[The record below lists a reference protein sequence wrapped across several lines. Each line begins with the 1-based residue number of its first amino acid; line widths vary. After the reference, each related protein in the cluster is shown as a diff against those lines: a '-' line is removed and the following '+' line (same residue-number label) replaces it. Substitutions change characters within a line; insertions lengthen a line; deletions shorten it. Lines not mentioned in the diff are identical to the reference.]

1 MAVSSGGIQPGE
13 AGILSGQIEM
23 PERSLGGEEASAQM
37 GIFSSPEGDPWGELG
52 AALTCVEREA
62 LGVILASGDLKA
74 FSDLK
79 GVMVEVLAEG
89 INEKAMDLTGDG
101 ILDEE
106 FALYE
111 DYRDQVER
119 MLEGT

>member
-13 AGILSGQIEM
+13 AGMAVSSGGIRPGEAGILGS
-23 PERSLGGEEASAQM
+23 PE